1 MKAGP
6 SRRHNF
12 TQLLRRESGH
22 KGRCKVE
29 RHPSKARGGPR
40 PEVERARLAAREIKG
55 LHLLEE
61 IRGNQQK
68 AAQERKDRVWQCGSV
83 RESSG
88 YRQLPQTSCPTEWR
102 PQTQAVVS
110 RPSLARELLRG
121 KQLVSVGFLG
131 APAYKEMVAW
141 PCVSRAQERSVPP
154 GKCTN

>member
-83 RESSG
+83 RELWLQTAPPNLMSYRMAPSDTSSRLTALACQG
-88 YRQLPQTSCPTEWR
+88 TATGQAAGFGWLPWGAGLQGNGC
-102 PQTQAVVS
+102 
-110 RPSLARELLRG
+110 LAMCFQG
-121 KQLVSVGFLG
+121 
-131 APAYKEMVAW
+131 
-141 PCVSRAQERSVPP
+141 P
-154 GKCTN
+154 GKVSSTW